1 MTNNRTFK
9 NTDLETMRALTQCR
23 KPDWTCLS
31 STNFHWISVHMAG
44 LTCYGCSP
52 CRWLAIVVNG
62 WPWRKAML
70 HLLLELLSL
79 FPAIAELWK
88 NCVSNL
94 FQRLSGLSPP
104 PLTSLFSWVTTHSA
118 GHSGQQSQPVQHF
131 PKCTVISVLCLVD
144 SYIFQGQCF
153 LWSLLRSRL
162 FIYSLTHQESP
173 GPEVGSVVSPWLP
186 HTTYR
191 WSPPTLLKVWLWIS
205 GHLVYLF
212 FQPLPTS
219 S

>member
-31 STNFHWISVHMAG
+31 STNFHWISVYMAG

-70 HLLLELLSL
+70 HLLLLLLSL
-79 FPAIAELWK
+79 FLAVAEFWK
-88 NCVSNL
+88 NCVSNP

-118 GHSGQQSQPVQHF
+118 GHSRQQSHPIQPF
-131 PKCTVISVLCLVD
+131 PKCTVISVLFGRFPYFPRTML
-144 SYIFQGQCF
+144 
-153 LWSLLRSRL
+153 SLKPSQVKV
-162 FIYSLTHQESP
+162 IYLSSHAS
-173 GPEVGSVVSPWLP
+173 G
-186 HTTYR
+186 
-191 WSPPTLLKVWLWIS
+191 IS
-205 GHLVYLF
+205 GSRGRVSSFPMTAPHHLQMITPYLIESVAVNLRPSCIPF
-212 FQPLPTS
+212 FFKPLPTS